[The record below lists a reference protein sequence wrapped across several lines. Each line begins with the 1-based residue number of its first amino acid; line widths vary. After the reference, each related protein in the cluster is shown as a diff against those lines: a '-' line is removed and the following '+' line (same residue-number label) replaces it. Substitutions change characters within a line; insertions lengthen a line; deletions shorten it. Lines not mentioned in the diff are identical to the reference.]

1 MLVPTLHMQESI
13 LCEQDA
19 FSKNLSDC
27 PCLLQRCVHDYRESA
42 KKKDGMAAVFGA
54 VFFSLERSLTP
65 VCLVWR
71 PVEGDK
77 PLSLIHACFLL
88 SNKFSGS
95 FFFSSA
101 LLVFRLKYCFYEK

>member
-1 MLVPTLHMQESI
+1 MTSEKVQ
-13 LCEQDA
+13 
-19 FSKNLSDC
+19 
-27 PCLLQRCVHDYRESA
+27 
-42 KKKDGMAAVFGA
+42 KKGRRAAVFSA

-65 VCLVWR
+65 VYLVWG

-95 FFFSSA
+95 FFFFSSA
-101 LLVFRLKYCFYEK
+101 LLLFGLKYCFYEK